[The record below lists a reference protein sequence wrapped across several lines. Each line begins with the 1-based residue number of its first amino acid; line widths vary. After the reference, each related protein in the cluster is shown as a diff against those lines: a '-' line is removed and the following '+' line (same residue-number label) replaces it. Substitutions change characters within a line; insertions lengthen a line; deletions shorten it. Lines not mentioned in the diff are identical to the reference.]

1 MVQAYDSLAP
11 LGVDLYTWT
20 NELNRLLDMAQ
31 VRAPSRRRRAP
42 GDGLYGLLKDALALL
57 PLTDI
62 KEAYNHKLDTNPEF
76 EVISIPSITTSLH

>member
-1 MVQAYDSLAP
+1 MFQAYDSLATV
-11 LGVDLYTWT
+11 GVDLYTWT

-62 KEAYNHKLDTNPEF
+62 KDAYNHKLDTNPEF
-76 EVISIPSITTSLH
+76 EVSQTETLID